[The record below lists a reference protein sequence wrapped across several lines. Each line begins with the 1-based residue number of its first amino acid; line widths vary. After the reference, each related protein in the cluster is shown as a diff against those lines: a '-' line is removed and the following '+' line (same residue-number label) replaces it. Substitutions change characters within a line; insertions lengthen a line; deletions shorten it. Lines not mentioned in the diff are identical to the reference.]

1 MSNRTL
7 LFLTALVLIGMIT
20 LFALNMQSILTG
32 QPDDQTYLKYN
43 HVRGA
48 AVSHNEMLYTLN
60 FDQQNEL
67 IDILNRSV
75 RVVGVKPG
83 KRKKP
88 EVEQIIVYQFND
100 QPDLIIKPVAYVDN
114 NLVFSAP
121 AWNPDGYLME
131 ISDGRLH
138 QLLSQSYD
146 N

>member
-7 LFLTALVLIGMIT
+7 LFLTALVILGMIT
-20 LFALNMQSILTG
+20 LFALNMQSILSG
-32 QPDDQTYLKYN
+32 HPDDQTYLKYN
-43 HVRGA
+43 HVRGV
-48 AVSHNEMLYTLN
+48 AVSYNDMLYTLN

-67 IDILNRSV
+67 ISILNRSV

-88 EVEQIIVYQFND
+88 DIEQIIIYQFND

-121 AWNPDGYLME
+121 AWNSDGYLME
-131 ISDGRLH
+131 ISDGRLD
-138 QLLSQSYD
+138 QLLAQTYD
-146 N
+146 